1 MEKQSIKKPLII
13 TLAVLLGIII
23 ITVAVTLILRGRGG
37 ATFGGSD
44 VPYPYTW
51 TERDDGKISLKIKTG
66 DAAGAA
72 WSVMT
77 ADGAVATISVDR
89 TSGKE
94 TAVTISPESVGLE
107 DATLELLSG
116 EERLAE
122 LALSIEVSNVNDSLV
137 ATVANHSE
145 RALQTTVRGGEETG
159 HAFTV
164 RSSDN
169 GLTIFVED
177 TEGLTSEGAMW
188 DSESSNTMVAYVSEI
203 NVSDDGVTVHL
214 DSRVNGSAEVTVSSV
229 RDSILFVFDVQVA
242 GGEMTLTDSRVET
255 LEEETDEEEEE
266 ITVAEGTAAAEETTV
281 AEGTAAAEETTV
293 AESGVQP

>member
-1 MEKQSIKKPLII
+1 MEKLSIKKPLII

-51 TERDDGKISLKIKTG
+51 TERDDGKISLKLKTG

-72 WSVMT
+72 WSVKT
-77 ADGAVATISVDR
+77 SDGAVATVSVGR

-94 TAVTISPESVGLE
+94 TAVTVSPESVGLE
-107 DATLELLSG
+107 EVTLELLSG

-122 LALSIEVSNVNDSLV
+122 LVLGIEVSNVNDSLV

-164 RSSDN
+164 RSSDT
-169 GLTIFVED
+169 GMTIYVED

-203 NVSDDGVTVHL
+203 NVSDEGVTIHL
-214 DSRVNGSAEVTVSSV
+214 ESRVNGAAEVSV
-229 RDSILFVFDVQVA
+229 YSARDSILFVFDVQVA
-242 GGEMTLTDSRVET
+242 GGEMTLVDSRVET
-255 LEEETDEEEEE
+255 LEEETEEDEEEE
-266 ITVAEGTAAAEETTV
+266 TSAAEET
-281 AEGTAAAEETTV
+281 AA